1 MKAAE
6 SKLFEFI
13 DRLRAEKIA
22 FSLTSVREGAIM
34 VQIAVPGERW
44 EVEFFANGDVEVE
57 KFRSSGEIT
66 GETTMK
72 ELFERFAD

>member
-13 DRLRAEKIA
+13 DRLRAKKIA
-22 FSLTSVREGAIM
+22 FSLTSVREGTIM

-57 KFRSSGEIT
+57 KFCSSGEIT
-66 GETTMK
+66 GETAIK